1 MFRMI
6 QYNKTFRGD
15 NMGTLRKIDEKIY
28 EMRQLLQELLNEKT
42 SLLDTQVIAASQEL
56 DSLLNEYNNLL
67 MEKN

>member
-1 MFRMI
+1 
-6 QYNKTFRGD
+6 
-15 NMGTLRKIDEKIY
+15 MGTLRKIDEKIY
-28 EMRQLLQELLNEKT
+28 EMRPLLQELLNEKT